1 MTPSEP
7 LRTVHF
13 VSLGCPKN
21 RVDTEVM
28 VGVAEGAGL
37 DLVGEAEDADVVVIN
52 TCGFIGEAKKE
63 SIDAILE
70 MAELRS
76 TGRLKKLVVAG
87 CLSQRYS
94 VDLAKEIPE
103 VDHFLG
109 SSDMLQLGPVL
120 AGGLEERLLVGNPAQ
135 WVVGKS
141 DPRVL
146 SQARHFAYVKIA
158 EGCNRSCSFCV
169 IPDMRGKQRSRAI
182 DDVVAEVERLVA
194 SGVVEVNLISQDT
207 IAYGRDLPGSG
218 GDEQARG
225 KKLAELV
232 ERVADVKGLS
242 WVRLFYLYPE
252 TMDARLIELLAHHP
266 RVVPYVDMPLQH
278 AADAMLK
285 RMKRGHGIDRQKRV
299 VERLRTAI
307 PDLTFRTAFI
317 VGHPGE
323 SEAEFEELVD
333 FVKWA
338 EFERMAAFRYSDEEE
353 CGSFLLDD
361 KVPPKVAAARFRK
374 LMKTQ
379 KSIAHKKSK
388 ALVGK
393 ELEVLVE
400 GTSDE
405 HEYVQMARHAGQAPE
420 IDGQVYLEGPEVED
434 ARAGE
439 IRRVVVTQAAD
450 YDIVGELLPRSDD
463 ELETTNRRS
472 EILARVAKSTKPR
485 VLLPVIGDVAGR

>member
-1 MTPSEP
+1 MP
-7 LRTVHF
+7 LKTVHF

-28 VGVAEGAGL
+28 VGVAEGCGL
-37 DLVGEAEDADVVVIN
+37 ELVGDAEEADVVVIN

-63 SIDAILE
+63 SIDTILE
-70 MAELRS
+70 VADMRDS
-76 TGRLKKLVVAG
+76 GRGRMKKLVVAG
-87 CLSQRYS
+87 CLSQRYA
-94 VDLAKEIPE
+94 DELAKEIPE
-103 VDHFLG
+103 VDHFMG
-109 SSDMLQLGPVL
+109 SSDMLKLGKVL
-120 AGGLEERLLVGNPAQ
+120 EGTKERMLVGNPAE
-135 WVVGKS
+135 WVYNKS
-141 DPRVL
+141 NPRVL

-169 IPDMRGKQRSRAI
+169 IPDMRGKQRSRTI
-182 DDVVAEVERLVA
+182 EDVVAETESLVDQ
-194 SGVVEVNLISQDT
+194 GVVEVNLISQDT
-207 IAYGRDLPGSG
+207 IAYGRDLKG
-218 GDEQARG
+218 GP
-225 KKLAELV
+225 KLADLV
-232 ERVADVKGLS
+232 ESVAAVKGVQ

-252 TMDARLIELLAHHP
+252 TIDARLIELLGQHP

-299 VERLRTAI
+299 VERLRKGV

-323 SEAEFEELVD
+323 TEEEFNELVD

-338 EFERMAAFRYSDEEE
+338 EFERMAAFRYSDEET
-353 CGSFLLDD
+353 CQSFNLND
-361 KVPPKVAAARFRK
+361 KVSAKVSASRYRK

-388 ALVGK
+388 ALIGK

-400 GTSDE
+400 GISDE
-405 HEYVQMARHAGQAPE
+405 HEYVQMARTKGQAPE
-420 IDGQVYLEGPEVED
+420 VDGQVYLEGPECED
-434 ARAGE
+434 ARPGE

-450 YDIVGELLPRSDD
+450 YDLVGELLPRTAD
-463 ELETTNRRS
+463 EE
-472 EILARVAKSTKPR
+472 ARVNARAKIKKPR
-485 VLLPVIGDVAGR
+485 ITLPVIGDMAGR